1 VDMRYRGQVNELVV
15 PVLKGGALTQETIK
29 TLCET
34 FTTQYEKLYGPGSSS
49 ELSDV
54 ECVSVRVDAI
64 APTPFKYEPSREE
77 KSEKKAVPVKKR
89 RAFWGRDEW
98 RETPVY
104 RGEMLKPG
112 NIVEGPAILEF
123 YATTIPLHPGQ
134 KVGVDEYLNLIITVG
149 N

>member
-1 VDMRYRGQVNELVV
+1 VNELVV
-15 PVLKGGALTQETIK
+15 PVLKGGALAQETIK

-49 ELSDV
+49 ELSDI

-64 APTPFKYEPSREE
+64 APTLFKYEPSREE
-77 KSEKKAVPVKKR
+77 KSKKKAVPVEKR
-89 RAFWGRDEW
+89 RAFWGRDRW

-104 RGEMLKPG
+104 RGETLNPG
-112 NIVEGPAILEF
+112 NLVEGPAILEF

-134 KVGVDEYLNLIITVG
+134 KVMLDEYSNLIITVG
-149 N
+149 K